1 MGEQPLTIQPI
12 HPFTNQGGAMAMQMF
27 LQELAGVRL
36 HRSLMQMEGRK
47 LLDQLGDS
55 PLPSMQQEGE
65 LTKAQVFTQEAVVSA
80 TITPPHVMRTTL
92 QAPLTNLD
100 QVQDSHRESIYVQ

>member
-1 MGEQPLTIQPI
+1 
-12 HPFTNQGGAMAMQMF
+12 
-27 LQELAGVRL
+27 
-36 HRSLMQMEGRK
+36 MQMEGRK